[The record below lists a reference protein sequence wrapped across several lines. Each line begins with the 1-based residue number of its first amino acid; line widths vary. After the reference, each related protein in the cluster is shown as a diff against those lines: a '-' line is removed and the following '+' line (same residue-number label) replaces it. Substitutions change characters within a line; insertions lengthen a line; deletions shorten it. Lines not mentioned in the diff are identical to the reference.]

1 MQEPAERRGDVPGEV
16 RGAVVLLQL
25 EVGLGQVVGVQ
36 LGTWSNVF
44 VNIFCSMH
52 TTINTHTAELERCDD
67 LVECWIA
74 FRISCY
80 DAMLRTFTNI
90 W

>member
-67 LVECWIA
+67 LVECWIV
-74 FRISCY
+74 
-80 DAMLRTFTNI
+80 AMMLC
-90 W
+90 

>member
-16 RGAVVLLQL
+16 RRSVVLLQL

-36 LGTWSNVF
+36 LGTWGNIF

-52 TTINTHTAELERCDD
+52 TKINTHTAELKQYCD

-74 FRISCY
+74 FRFRISC
-80 DAMLRTFTNI
+80 
-90 W
+90 

>member
-16 RGAVVLLQL
+16 GGSVVLLQV

-44 VNIFCSMH
+44 IIIFCSVH
-52 TTINTHTAELERCDD
+52 TEINTHTAELEQ
-67 LVECWIA
+67 
-74 FRISCY
+74 CY
-80 DAMLRTFTNI
+80 DLIGFLQGKMQIF
-90 W
+90 